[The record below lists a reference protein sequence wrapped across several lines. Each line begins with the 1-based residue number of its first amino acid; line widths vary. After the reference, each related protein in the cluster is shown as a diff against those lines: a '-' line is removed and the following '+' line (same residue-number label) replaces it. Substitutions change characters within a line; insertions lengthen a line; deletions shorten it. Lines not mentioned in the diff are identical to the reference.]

1 LAEANAKRQY
11 EVLKKRKHELRAVTK
26 LKLALKK
33 EKEENAAKKDN
44 NMAKLKDMLIDNE
57 KQKAIKEAAR
67 KQEEAEAIQLQL
79 EYAKM
84 LKEQEEKRNKHLVEI
99 QKKQQQKFNALIAS
113 TADIGTKAKE
123 DAIRAEKELKRRQK
137 AADEKE
143 MAKKKK
149 LADEMELCKAAI
161 DQQIKE
167 KMGKIRNDILED
179 KAYGKKMQK
188 LHAQYLQEIEDKKV
202 EKKRKQQEQ
211 GEYLTKQIQDLEN
224 RKKEQKTE
232 MSATEKLINKQLLD
246 QVRNI
251 RMSPNKK
258 QLMMNKKEKSVNIDP
273 RAPFQWRYK
282 YRKAPF

>member
-1 LAEANAKRQY
+1 
-11 EVLKKRKHELRAVTK
+11 
-26 LKLALKK
+26 
-33 EKEENAAKKDN
+33 
-44 NMAKLKDMLIDNE
+44 MG
-57 KQKAIKEAAR
+57 
-67 KQEEAEAIQLQL
+67 
-79 EYAKM
+79 
-84 LKEQEEKRNKHLVEI
+84 
-99 QKKQQQKFNALIAS
+99 IAS

-123 DAIRAEKELKRRQK
+123 DAIRAE
-137 AADEKE
+137 
-143 MAKKKK
+143 
-149 LADEMELCKAAI
+149 MELCKKAI

-167 KMGKIRNDILED
+167 KMEKIRNDILED
-179 KAYGKKMQK
+179 KAYGKKMQQ
-188 LHAQYLQEIEDKKV
+188 LHAENLQEIEDKKV